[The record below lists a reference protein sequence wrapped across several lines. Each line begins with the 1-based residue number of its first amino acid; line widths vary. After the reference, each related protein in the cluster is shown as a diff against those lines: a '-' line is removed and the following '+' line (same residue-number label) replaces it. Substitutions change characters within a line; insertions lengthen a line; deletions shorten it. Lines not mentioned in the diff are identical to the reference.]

1 MKKKIDI
8 VLITSTLVCFLPML
22 LMAVLYNRLPQ
33 QVPIHWNASGEVDNF
48 APKAIAAF
56 GLPIFF
62 ALLNLIV
69 HIAMNNDPKKA
80 NASTTFKLFAKWLVP
95 VMSVVVM
102 SVTAFISMGVDVPV
116 QVVIP
121 AFVGVIIII
130 CGNYLP
136 KSRQNYT
143 VGIKLPWTLND
154 ETNWNKTHRLAGYL
168 WILGGLLM
176 IVSAFVSFWPLFIA
190 VLIVLVVVPS
200 VYSYALY
207 RKSSREKQEQ

>member
-8 VLITSTLVCFLPML
+8 VLISSTLVCFLPML
-22 LMAVLYNRLPQ
+22 LMAVLYNWLPE

-48 APKAIAAF
+48 APKAVATF
-56 GLPIFF
+56 GLPLFF
-62 ALLNLIV
+62 ALMNLIV
-69 HIAMNNDPKKA
+69 HISMNTDPKKA
-80 NASTTFKLFAKWLVP
+80 NASATFKLFAKWLVP

-102 SVTAFISMGVDVPV
+102 SVTAFISMGVAVPV
-116 QVVIP
+116 QVIIP

-136 KSRQNYT
+136 KCRQNYT

-176 IVSAFVSFWPLFIA
+176 IVSAFICFWPLFIV
-190 VLIVLVVVPS
+190 VLILLAVVPS
-200 VYSYALY
+200 VYSFVLY
-207 RKSSREKQEQ
+207 NKNKPKE